1 MLNLDQTLRDLR
13 RQLERVNR
21 AITTME
27 SIRLE
32 PAPKRRRGR
41 RSMGH
46 EERIVVSER
55 IKRYWAERRAKEERK
70 ASRRPQLPT
79 QLRRSS

>member
-1 MLNLDQTLRDLR
+1 MLNLDETLRDLR
-13 RQLERVNR
+13 RHLESVNR

-27 SIRLE
+27 SISLN

-46 EERIVVSER
+46 EERLVVSER
-55 IKRYWAERRAKEERK
+55 MKRYWAGKRHAKEERK
-70 ASRRPQLPT
+70 TS
-79 QLRRSS
+79 